1 MLNSKASLFT
11 EVKVILLVFKIDLKL
26 PKNPFVDRLTEV
38 EVTFV
43 AFDLI
48 NSSIVKQ
55 LKAVKAEVLHLA
67 HTHPSLQSASSWDA
81 RA

>member
-11 EVKVILLVFKIDLKL
+11 EVEVILLMFKIDLKL
-26 PKNPFVDRLTEV
+26 PKNPLVDRLTEV